1 IETPEGWLIVYHG
14 VREAASG
21 SIYRVGLALLDL
33 EEPWKLRFRSQE
45 WVLGPSAPYEQMG
58 DVPGVVFPGGAILDR
73 ENESLRLYYG
83 AADKVVALAT
93 ADLNE
98 ILSFLK
104 RDSK

>member
-1 IETPEGWLIVYHG
+1 V
-14 VREAASG
+14 
-21 SIYRVGLALLDL
+21 
-33 EEPWKLRFRSQE
+33 
-45 WVLGPSAPYEQMG
+45 
-58 DVPGVVFPGGAILDR
+58 
-73 ENESLRLYYG
+73 ESLRLYYG